1 MVSTDI
7 FIIIIA
13 GQHYVMITTNKLDL
27 PKVYVYNQINNSTRE
42 LLCVRALVVSYKN

>member
-1 MVSTDI
+1 MVSTYI
-7 FIIIIA
+7 FSINVA

-42 LLCVRALVVSYKN
+42 LLCVKALAASYKN